1 MFGYVKKDDVIALVK
16 REVDL
21 NRQMHD
27 RYEKMADTHRK
38 HSEESECYE
47 RELAKCTAAAD
58 EYFARY
64 LECKEIL
71 RLLDAM

>member
-16 REVDL
+16 REVEN

-27 RYEKMADTHRK
+27 RYEKLANTHRE
-38 HSEESECYE
+38 HAGEGDCYE
-47 RELAKCTAAAD
+47 RELTRCTAAAD

-64 LECKEIL
+64 LESKEIL
-71 RLLDAM
+71 ELLNGM

>member
-16 REVDL
+16 KEVEM

-27 RYEKMADTHRK
+27 RYEKLAITHREHAK
-38 HSEESECYE
+38 EGECYE
-47 RELAKCTAAAD
+47 KELARCTAAAD

-64 LECKEIL
+64 LESKEIL
-71 RLLDAM
+71 QQLNAM

>member
-16 REVDL
+16 REVDV

-27 RYEKMADTHRK
+27 RYQKLAKTHK
-38 HSEESECYE
+38 GHTEEGECYE
-47 RELAKCTAAAD
+47 RELAKCLAASD

-64 LECKEIL
+64 LESKEIL
-71 RLLDAM
+71 QQLEAL

>member
-1 MFGYVKKDDVIALVK
+1 MFGYVKKDDVVALVK

-27 RYEKMADTHRK
+27 RYEKMAATHREHAEK
-38 HSEESECYE
+38 SECYE
-47 RELAKCTAAAD
+47 RELAKCTAASD